1 MTVNHGPSRQFI
13 RMEKS
18 GLNAEPNHKGYIS
31 RELSHISKN
40 RKYRAHKQKQK
51 QEYLQV
57 ISTLL
62 QTLTLVVSNRK
73 LSTQHQ
79 VISPLIGLIFFPKG
93 FFP

>member
-13 RMEKS
+13 RMEQS

-73 LSTQHQ
+73 LTTIRSFYH
-79 VISPLIGLIFFPKG
+79 S
-93 FFP
+93 